1 MTKRKSLKNKEGGGA
16 GSPGG
21 PMAVALRMLSRCAV
35 SEAELLR
42 RLSEKG
48 FNRPDS
54 EAAVSRLRE
63 LGLADDRKLCEG
75 LVRVYRESRRYGR
88 AKILMALR
96 RRLVPPD
103 IIEDVVRG
111 MSGGDEEILA
121 ASAALSKKFREGIPP
136 GREGTAKAFRFLAS
150 RGFSIETC
158 RRALGKRSDETEQTE
173 GDA

>member
-1 MTKRKSLKNKEGGGA
+1 
-16 GSPGG
+16 
-21 PMAVALRMLSRCAV
+21 MAVALGMLSRRAV
-35 SEAELLR
+35 SEGELLR

-48 FNRPDS
+48 FS
-54 EAAVSRLRE
+54 AAEAEAVVSRLRE

-96 RRLVPPD
+96 RRLIPAD
-103 IIEDVVRG
+103 LIDDVVRVL
-111 MSGGDEEILA
+111 SGGDEELDA

-136 GREGTAKAFRFLAS
+136 GREGISKAYRFLAS
-150 RGFSIETC
+150 RGFSLETC
-158 RRALGKRSDETEQTE
+158 RRALGKKLTENDDDDE